1 MEPQQAICQRNFW
14 DTRARRKIL
23 WKDKKNRGLGQQNST
38 ILLCIGPIILR
49 TYFYENK
56 MVAPSSRFTTTQ
68 NGPGWR
74 VFFLTSIVFLLEFD
88 FYCLLVQNSV
98 QEVIGVTPPTIL
110 FYLIKATFLYS
121 TKLQNRLLPED
132 PFVWEVRLIE

>member
-14 DTRARRKIL
+14 DTSKGKRRKIL

-38 ILLCIGPIILR
+38 ILLRIGPIILR

-56 MVAPSSRFTTTQ
+56 MVAASSRFTTTQ
-68 NGPGWR
+68 NRPGWR

-110 FYLIKATFLYS
+110 FYLIKQRFCIRLHYKIDYYLKIPLYG
-121 TKLQNRLLPED
+121 K
-132 PFVWEVRLIE
+132 